1 MIRLTQNFRL
11 QIKSMEPN
19 NADASI
25 SNSDTFSVLKHCV
38 LFQVNPVIQAVIMV
52 VLAMYAAIH
61 YSRGCG
67 GSRISGKAIG
77 GLMLSGLI
85 FFYGVLAVPPG
96 YLASIVN
103 VEDKRYCEIVTSG
116 NHQRDIS
123 IFYLTYSAI
132 LSYWLPLMVSSVSG
146 LISFFRK
153 FIYLFTKVY

>member
-1 MIRLTQNFRL
+1 
-11 QIKSMEPN
+11 
-19 NADASI
+19 
-25 SNSDTFSVLKHCV
+25 
-38 LFQVNPVIQAVIMV
+38 MV

-67 GSRISGKAIG
+67 GSRISRKAIG
-77 GLMLSGLI
+77 GLILSGLI

-132 LSYWLPLMVSSVSG
+132 LSYWLPLMVSSGSG